1 MRRDHLKINRAEGL
15 REIKEDLRQ
24 ALKDHHTLLS
34 EKMEKAADYIY
45 SGAFERVP
53 VKTGRLQDGIQ
64 VDVSYSPRY
73 PGIIATATAQ
83 NVKTGYDYAL
93 IQEVNEGYK
102 HDNGGQAHYLEEP
115 FREAVEQFYEEM
127 GWK

>member
-1 MRRDHLKINRAEGL
+1 MRRDRLKINRAEGL

-53 VKTGRLQDGIQ
+53 VKTGELQDSIQ

-73 PGIIATATAQ
+73 PGIIAVATAK

-93 IQEVNEGYK
+93 IQEVNEEYK
-102 HDNGGQAHYLEEP
+102 HVNGGQAHYLEEP